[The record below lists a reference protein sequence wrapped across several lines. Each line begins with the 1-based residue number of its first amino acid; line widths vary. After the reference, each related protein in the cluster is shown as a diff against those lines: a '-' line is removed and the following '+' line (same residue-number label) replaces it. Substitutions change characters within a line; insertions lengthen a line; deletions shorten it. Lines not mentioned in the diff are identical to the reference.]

1 MKKYYKSFIMAL
13 SMFTIIPTPYIEWDD
28 EGVKNMMKFYPLVGL
43 IVGSI
48 WSVIYYFVT
57 LFNCSLILKSVVI
70 MMVPFVITGM
80 LHLDGFMDVC
90 DAILSRRDRNEKL
103 RILKDST
110 IGAFAVVSL
119 VMLFFMQFGAVYSI
133 VSKNMPVYVFMIIPV
148 VSRTLVCFFLVSIVT
163 IKESS
168 LGTYFKKGTGL
179 SDKVLMGIIFVL
191 CSIVS
196 FFIFGYEGLVSIL
209 FISIGVSVSVYK
221 CIKEFGGISGDVS
234 GFSLILGEL
243 LGLIGFC
250 IL

>member
-48 WSVIYYFVT
+48 WSVIYYFIT
-57 LFNCSLILKSVVI
+57 LFNCSLILKSAVV
-70 MMVPFVITGM
+70 MMVPFIITGM

-90 DAILSRRDRNEKL
+90 DAILSRRDRTEKL

-119 VMLFFMQFGAVYSI
+119 VMLFFMQFGAVHSI
-133 VSKNMPVYVFMIIPV
+133 ISKNMPAYVFMIIPV
-148 VSRTLVCFFLVSIVT
+148 VSRAIVCFFLVSIVT

-179 SDKVLMGIIFVL
+179 GDKVLMGIIFVL
-191 CSIVS
+191 CTIIS
-196 FFIFGYEGLVSIL
+196 FAMFGYEGLLSIL
-209 FISIGVSVSVYK
+209 LIGIGVSSCVYK

-234 GFSLILGEL
+234 GFSLVVGEL

>member
-43 IVGSI
+43 IIGGI
-48 WSVIYYFVT
+48 WSVIYYFIT
-57 LFNCSLILKSVVI
+57 LFNCSLILKSAIV

-90 DAILSRRDRNEKL
+90 DAILSRRDKAEKL

-110 IGAFAVVSL
+110 IGAFAVVSIL
-119 VMLFFMQFGAVYSI
+119 MLFFIQFGCVYSI
-133 VSKNMPVYVFMIIPV
+133 LAKNISVYVFLLLPV
-148 VSRTLVCFFLVSIVT
+148 ISRTLVCFFLVSIVT

-168 LGTYFKKGTGL
+168 LGTYFKKGTGMA
-179 SDKVLMGIIFVL
+179 DKVLMAIIFAICTVA
-191 CSIVS
+191 SY
-196 FFIFGYEGLVSIL
+196 FILGYEGVLSAL
-209 FISIGVSVSVYK
+209 FITIGVSLSVYK
-221 CIKEFGGISGDVS
+221 CIREFGGISGDVS
-234 GFSLILGEL
+234 GCALVIGEL
-243 LGLIGFC
+243 LGLLGFC